1 MLARLHFGTVF
12 CIVLQCVAVC
22 CSVLQCVAVCCS
34 ALQQQFIVCLP
45 TTHHVLSHH
54 GSIVPRPAS
63 QSAAAR
69 AAAPFAAVE
78 ASWKETALYVRS
90 VLQCV
95 AVCCRVSTGAC
106 TFCGGPNTKEAD
118 CIVQYSRQY
127 TCNTLQHMVLH
138 SALYNTMQQT
148 TCSVLQ
154 CVTVCCSVLQS
165 AAECCNV
172 ILRGVVC
179 CSMFAARKRALRAL

>member
-1 MLARLHFGTVF
+1 
-12 CIVLQCVAVC
+12 
-22 CSVLQCVAVCCS
+22 
-34 ALQQQFIVCLP
+34 
-45 TTHHVLSHH
+45 
-54 GSIVPRPAS
+54 VPRPAS

-154 CVTVCCSVLQS
+154 CVAECCRVLQCNTAWCSVLQYVRCAQACFAGFVAVRAVLLCS
-165 AAECCNV
+165 DACCACFV
-172 ILRGVVC
+172 AVDTP
-179 CSMFAARKRALRAL
+179 RKDTVLYI